1 MRPTPS
7 DAHVDQI
14 LSNIS
19 VMYRNQNYIG
29 DMVAPFVETMNESN
43 KYYLFNKADS
53 LRSTADK
60 RAAGTSSKRHGF
72 ALSTDTYFCEEV
84 ADSTMLEDET
94 RENADAVL
102 RMETNKVEFVTDKV
116 LLKFEQDVASTIT
129 TNSNWGSNYSTPTN
143 LWDDY
148 TNSDPIADFETAIG
162 TVEDNT
168 GTLVNKIVISKNVWK
183 ILKHHP
189 QLLERMSS
197 NSVKSASIDLLKSI
211 FDIQNI
217 EIGNTTINTANLGQT
232 ASYSNIWEDDV
243 WVGHVAPTP
252 APETPTAIYTFV
264 WPQNGQIRGVRTWRD
279 EDIHSDIYEAFMRYD
294 IKIVGSDLGY
304 LLEAVIS

>member
-43 KYYLFNKADS
+43 KYYLFSKADS

-72 ALSTDTYFCEEV
+72 AVSTDTYFCEEV

-102 RMETNKVEFVTDKV
+102 RMETNKVNFVTDKV

-168 GTLVNKIVISKNVWK
+168 GMLVNKIVISKNVWK

-197 NSVKSASIDLLKSI
+197 NSVKSASVDLLKSI

-232 ASYSNIWEDDV
+232 ASYSNIWENDV
-243 WVGHVAPTP
+243 WVGHVATTP

-294 IKIVGSDLGY
+294 VKIVGSDLGY